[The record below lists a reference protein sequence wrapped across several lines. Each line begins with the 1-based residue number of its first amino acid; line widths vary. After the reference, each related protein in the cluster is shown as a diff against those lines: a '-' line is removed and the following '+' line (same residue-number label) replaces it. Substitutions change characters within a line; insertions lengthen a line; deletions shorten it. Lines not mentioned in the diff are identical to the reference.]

1 MKASFIVSFVF
12 LSLVCAGTLFAQQHD
27 PNTLRALPVNTKIS
41 LDGKLSEPA
50 WSQAMHISN
59 FVQRELNEGAPATE
73 RTEVAVLYDEKS
85 LYRILGFDSRPGQ
98 ITATQMERDFNWPS
112 DDNFEVILD
121 TYNDNRNGYLFV
133 TNPNGARADAL
144 VIDNG
149 SQFNKDW
156 DGIWE
161 VKTTRNDQGWFAE
174 IRIPLSTLK
183 FRSSDEQEWGI
194 NFERNIRRKREQVLW
209 QGWSR
214 DADLEQV
221 NRAGTLVNLQNLES
235 RNLIDVRPY
244 GIVGLED
251 GRDQKTVVTGDL
263 GVSASYLVTP
273 SLKLDVTANP
283 DFAQA
288 EADRAQVNLTRFS
301 LLFPEKRSFFLEG
314 REFFEF
320 DMGGLIRPF
329 FSRRIG
335 LNQDRESVPIYGGGR
350 FYGKQGNTTLGAM
363 SLQTAGSA
371 GSGTTNFTTMRIKQD
386 IFDQSTIGL
395 LSTSKVQS
403 GRMNSTN
410 GLDFRY
416 STSSLFGDK
425 NFNAGASAVQSYT
438 SDASDQNGF
447 GHYVFM
453 NYPNDLAEIGAS
465 WERAG
470 ADFNP
475 EVGFL
480 EREAYQM
487 LYTEIQFNP
496 RPSFIP
502 WMQQAQIK
510 PVDIN
515 YFWDD
520 RTGKLQTLKMEFR
533 PLGFGTTSGEFIEFN
548 IFRFGERLSDPFEI
562 SEGVTVP
569 VDTYWFTRYEVK
581 GFTYQA
587 RPLSLEYGVT
597 WGDFL
602 DGSRNSYEG
611 ELTWRTGKY
620 LSLSADYDYHTFDL
634 ANGSFDVHEIGG
646 RASFAFTPELFGSLF
661 GQWNSETEEILVN
674 FRVNWIPAPGTDLF
688 FVVNQAVE
696 TQNQRWNPSHTSVL
710 TKLVWRFAL

>member
-1 MKASFIVSFVF
+1 
-12 LSLVCAGTLFAQQHD
+12 
-27 PNTLRALPVNTKIS
+27 
-41 LDGKLSEPA
+41 
-50 WSQAMHISN
+50 
-59 FVQRELNEGAPATE
+59 
-73 RTEVAVLYDEKS
+73 
-85 LYRILGFDSRPGQ
+85 
-98 ITATQMERDFNWPS
+98 
-112 DDNFEVILD
+112 
-121 TYNDNRNGYLFV
+121 
-133 TNPNGARADAL
+133 
-144 VIDNG
+144 
-149 SQFNKDW
+149 
-156 DGIWE
+156 
-161 VKTTRNDQGWFAE
+161 
-174 IRIPLSTLK
+174 
-183 FRSSDEQEWGI
+183 
-194 NFERNIRRKREQVLW
+194 
-209 QGWSR
+209 
-214 DADLEQV
+214 
-221 NRAGTLVNLQNLES
+221 
-235 RNLIDVRPY
+235 
-244 GIVGLED
+244 
-251 GRDQKTVVTGDL
+251 
-263 GVSASYLVTP
+263 
-273 SLKLDVTANP
+273 
-283 DFAQA
+283 
-288 EADRAQVNLTRFS
+288 
-301 LLFPEKRSFFLEG
+301 
-314 REFFEF
+314 
-320 DMGGLIRPF
+320 
-329 FSRRIG
+329 
-335 LNQDRESVPIYGGGR
+335 
-350 FYGKQGNTTLGAM
+350 
-363 SLQTAGSA
+363 
-371 GSGTTNFTTMRIKQD
+371 
-386 IFDQSTIGL
+386 
-395 LSTSKVQS
+395 
-403 GRMNSTN
+403 
-410 GLDFRY
+410 
-416 STSSLFGDK
+416 
-425 NFNAGASAVQSYT
+425 
-438 SDASDQNGF
+438 
-447 GHYVFM
+447 M